1 MVEVKFELE
10 GMEEAEAQTVLLK
23 MLRFYQQALGD
34 VACPTHGKAPWLLVK
49 GSSPVRLAVSI
60 EACCEALAAAAN
72 ARLQTVSRREGDHV

>member
-10 GMEEAEAQTVLLK
+10 GMEEAEAQAVLLK

-34 VACPTHGKAPWLLVK
+34 VACPIHRKAPWLLVK

-60 EACCEALAAAAN
+60 EACCETLAAAAN